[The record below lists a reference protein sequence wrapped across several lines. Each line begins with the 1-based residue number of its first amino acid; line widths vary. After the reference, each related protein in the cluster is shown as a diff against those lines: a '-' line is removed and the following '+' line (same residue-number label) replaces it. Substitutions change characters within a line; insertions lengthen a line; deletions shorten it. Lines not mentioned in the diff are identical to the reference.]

1 MKREPSSFLN
11 IISIDA
17 QYGKAAMLI
26 LVQNPFF
33 RKIAIKQKGG
43 DLARTI
49 DARSYLC
56 LEIGR
61 RDCRRGT
68 KKERFRL

>member
-1 MKREPSSFLN
+1 
-11 IISIDA
+11 
-17 QYGKAAMLI
+17 MLI